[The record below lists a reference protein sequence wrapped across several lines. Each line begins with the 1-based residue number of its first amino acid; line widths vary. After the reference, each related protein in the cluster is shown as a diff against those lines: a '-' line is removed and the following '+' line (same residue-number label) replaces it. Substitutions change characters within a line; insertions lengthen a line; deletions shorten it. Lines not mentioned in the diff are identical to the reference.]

1 MEPALGHA
9 SEGSYVTDTKNR
21 TDSKLQTVI
30 IGGGVC
36 GLVIG
41 WQLANAG
48 QRVTLLER
56 GRCGQAATHA
66 AAGMLAAVAECEPG
80 EEQLLQLTRWA
91 QELWPSFLERLEAA
105 SGLRPEYRE
114 EGTLVVALNRDEV
127 DRLRFR
133 HDFQAALGLPLQW
146 LDGRDVRQREPHLR
160 QTAAAAIYSPEDHQV
175 DNRQLAES
183 LKRAFLN
190 AGGDLREETEVTG
203 LDCPE
208 EAPKRI
214 FIANGEVLEA
224 DSLVL
229 AAGAWTRGLP
239 GLPDAAKP
247 PVRPL
252 KGQSLALQMDPEAP
266 LLEHVLWTE
275 QIYCV
280 PRRDGRLIIGATV
293 EERGFDDSVTAGGLY
308 ALIEGARRALP
319 GIEDLP
325 VIESWSGFR
334 PGCRDDAP
342 VLGATSVP
350 GLYLATGHH
359 RNGILLAPVTGLCL
373 AEQILTGEMPER
385 ARPFSLA
392 RFKPHRARQNN
403 PLLHSA

>member
-1 MEPALGHA
+1 MA
-9 SEGSYVTDTKNR
+9 DTKHR
-21 TDSKLQTVI
+21 TSKKPQTVI

-41 WQLANAG
+41 WELAQAG
-48 QRVTLLER
+48 QQVCLLER
-56 GRCGQAATHA
+56 GHCGQGATHA
-66 AAGMLAAVAECEPG
+66 AAGMLAAAAECEPG

-91 QELWPSFLERLEAA
+91 QDLWPAFLDRLEAA
-105 SGLRPEYRE
+105 SGLRPEYRD

-133 HDFQAALGLPLQW
+133 HDFQSGLGLPLQW
-146 LDGRDVRQREPHLR
+146 LEGCEVRERESHLR
-160 QTAAAAIYSPEDHQV
+160 QSAAAAIYSPQDHQV
-175 DNRQLAES
+175 DNRQLAEA
-183 LKRAFLN
+183 LKRAFVN
-190 AGGDLREETEVTG
+190 AGGDLLEETEVTA

-208 EAPKRI
+208 EAAKRI
-214 FIANGEVLEA
+214 HLANGEVLDA
-224 DSLVL
+224 DHLVL
-229 AAGAWTRGLP
+229 AAGAWTRSLP

-252 KGQSLALQMDPEAP
+252 KGQSLALQMDPKAP
-266 LLEHVLWTE
+266 LLEHILWTE

-325 VIESWSGFR
+325 MIESWSGFR

-342 VLGATSVP
+342 VLGTTPIP
-350 GLYLATGHH
+350 GLHLATGHH
-359 RNGILLAPVTGLCL
+359 RNGILLAPVTGQCL
-373 AEQILTGEMPER
+373 AEEILTGEMPEA

-392 RFKPHRARQNN
+392 RFKPRAANRKK
-403 PLLHSA
+403 PLLQSA

>member
-1 MEPALGHA
+1 MA
-9 SEGSYVTDTKNR
+9 DTKHRNGER
-21 TDSKLQTVI
+21 LQTVI

-36 GLVIG
+36 GLAIG
-41 WQLANAG
+41 WQLAEAG
-48 QRVTLLER
+48 QQVTLLER
-56 GRCGQAATHA
+56 ERCGQAATHA
-66 AAGMLAAVAECEPG
+66 AAGMLAAAAECEPG

-91 QELWPSFLERLEAA
+91 QELWPTFLDRLEAA
-105 SGLRPEYRE
+105 SGLRPDYRD

-133 HDFQAALGLPLQW
+133 HDFQSALGLPLQW
-146 LDGRDVRQREPHLR
+146 LEGREVREREPHLR
-160 QTAAAAIYSPEDHQV
+160 QSAAAAIYSLEDHQV
-175 DNRQLAES
+175 DNRQLAEG
-183 LKRAFLN
+183 LKRAFVN
-190 AGGDLREETEVTG
+190 AGGELREHTEVAA

-208 EAPKRI
+208 DSAKRI
-214 FIANGEVLEA
+214 HLANGEVLQAEH
-224 DSLVL
+224 LVL

-252 KGQSLALQMDPEAP
+252 KGQSLALQMDPAAP

-275 QIYCV
+275 QVYCV

-325 VIESWSGFR
+325 LLESWSGFR

-342 VLGATSVP
+342 VLGSTPVP
-350 GLYLATGHH
+350 GLHLATGHH
-359 RNGILLAPVTGLCL
+359 RNGILLAPVTGHCL
-373 AEQILTGEMPER
+373 AEQILTGEMPEA

-392 RFKPHRARQNN
+392 RFKPRSTNRKK
-403 PLLHSA
+403 PLLQSA

>member
-9 SEGSYVTDTKNR
+9 SEGSYVAQENIRNTTEQ
-21 TDSKLQTVI
+21 QTVI

-36 GLVIG
+36 GLAIG
-41 WQLANAG
+41 WELAESGLA
-48 QRVTLLER
+48 VTIVER
-56 GRCGQAATHA
+56 GHCGGEATHA

-91 QELWPSFLERLEAA
+91 QQLWPSYLDRLEAS
-105 SGLRPEYRE
+105 SGLRPDYRD
-114 EGTLVVALNRDEV
+114 EGILVVALNRDEV
-127 DRLRFR
+127 ERLRFR
-133 HDFQAALGLPLQW
+133 HEFQTSLGLPLTW
-146 LDGRDVRQREPHLR
+146 LEGHELREREPHLR
-160 QTAAAAIYSPEDHQV
+160 QSAAAAIYSPEDHQV

-183 LKRAFLN
+183 LKQAYVN
-190 AGGDLREETEVTG
+190 AGGRLREDCEVTS
-203 LDCPE
+203 LDFSEPTH
-208 EAPKRI
+208 KRI
-214 FIANGEVLEA
+214 SLGNGEVLEA
-224 DSLVL
+224 KTVVL

-252 KGQSLALQMDPEAP
+252 KGQSLALQMVPKSP
-266 LLEHVLWTE
+266 LLAHVLWTE

-293 EERGFDDSVTAGGLY
+293 EERGFDDSITAGGIY

-325 VIESWSGFR
+325 LIESWSGFR

-342 VLGATSVP
+342 VLGETPVP
-350 GLYLATGHH
+350 GLHLATGHH
-359 RNGILLAPVTGLCL
+359 RNGILLAPVTGHCI
-373 AEQILTGEMPER
+373 AQQILTGALPEA
-385 ARPFSLA
+385 ARPFTLA
-392 RFKPHRARQNN
+392 RFKPLSARRKKSHLQYQ
-403 PLLHSA
+403 